1 MRRAFII
8 PWGDTLPILIE
19 EFLSD
24 LENAL
29 KEKDTLRILSV
40 IKRHE
45 EIDDPLLEDE
55 EASEKLKL
63 LVDYLKPIKKL
74 PEKRR
79 IKRIE
84 NAIDM
89 ISRYKKWFFFQ
100 SPSCEGDLKDPE
112 TDIKFAKGVGP
123 SRAKTLKK
131 LGIEK
136 IIDLVWYIPRD
147 YEDRRKI
154 VPLGEIVE
162 GKYTTKGRITSTDVK
177 KLRKVNVIS
186 ATLTDGVKTAVLKWF
201 NQDYLYESI
210 RSLKGKEV
218 IVTGSFKR
226 NMFGSLESN
235 SPEVVP
241 YDKSFQREI
250 LPIYSLTSGISQK
263 VIRKIFRENLKHSIC
278 KFEDDFPDF
287 LKDKRE
293 LAEKKT
299 ALQGVHFPK
308 TIYHLKESKR
318 RLSYEE
324 LFYFQLAL
332 AMSRQTQ
339 KKLGGIPKDIRG
351 NLARDFLK
359 DLPFELTNAQRRVHF
374 EIRENMESESPM
386 NRLLQGDVG
395 SGKTVVAQL
404 AMLDNHEAGF
414 QSAMMAPTL
423 ILAVQHYR
431 RMEKL
436 EKYGVKIAL
445 LTGSTPSSQKN
456 KIKAALK
463 NGSIDVIVGTHA
475 LIQSD
480 VHFKNLG
487 LVIIDE
493 QHRFGVKQRE
503 ELMNKGKLVDTLVM
517 TATPIPR
524 TLSLTLYGD
533 LDVSVIDEMPPGRK
547 PVRTMMV
554 PVSRSHEVFN
564 FIREEVKMG
573 RQAFIVYPLIEESD
587 RLMLKAATEMY
598 EYLSKKV
605 FPDISVGLLHGRMPD
620 GEKEEVMEKFASKEF
635 SVLVSTTVIEV
646 GIDVPDATVMVVE
659 NPERFG
665 LAQLH
670 QLRGRVGRSKHQAY
684 CFLLYGDL
692 DEEAYKRLK
701 FFESTTDGFKIAEYD
716 LQLRG
721 PGEFLGTKQHGLPE
735 FKFADIIRDKIEL
748 SQAREDAFEL
758 VEGDPDLSKH
768 KYLYEKIRSKYGDR
782 IKLLEVG

>member
-8 PWGDTLPILIE
+8 SWGDILSALLE
-19 EFLSD
+19 EFLSN
-24 LENAL
+24 LERAL
-29 KEKDTLRILSV
+29 KEKDTLKILS
-40 IKRHE
+40 ILNSSE
-45 EIDDPLLEDE
+45 DIDDPILEDKD
-55 EASEKLKL
+55 ASEKLKL
-63 LVDYLKPIKKL
+63 LIDYLRPIKKL
-74 PEKRR
+74 PNSRKMV
-79 IKRIE
+79 RIE

-89 ISRYKKWFFFQ
+89 IDRYRRWFFL
-100 SPSCEGDLKDPE
+100 SEIDCSSDIKDPE
-112 TDIKFAKGVGP
+112 TEIKFAKGVGP
-123 SRAKTLKK
+123 SRAKSLKK
-131 LGIEK
+131 LGIER
-136 IIDLVWYIPRD
+136 IIDLVWYTPRD

-154 VPLGEIVE
+154 VPIGDIIE
-162 GKYTTKGRITSTDVK
+162 GKYTTKGKITSISVK
-177 KLRKVNVIS
+177 KLKKVNVIS

-210 RSLKGKEV
+210 RGLKGKEV
-218 IVTGSFKR
+218 IVTGIFKR
-226 NMFGSLESN
+226 NMFGSLEVN

-241 YDKSFQREI
+241 YDKNFKREI

-263 VIRKIFRENLKHSIC
+263 VMRRIFRENLKHGIC
-278 KFEDDFPDF
+278 KFEEDFPDF
-287 LKDKRE
+287 LKERRKLID
-293 LAEKKT
+293 KKT
-299 ALQGVHFPK
+299 ALYGVHFPK
-308 TIYHLKESKR
+308 TLYHLGESKR

-332 AMSRQTQ
+332 AISKQSQ
-339 KKLGGIPKDIRG
+339 KKLGGIPKSIKGD
-351 NLARDFLK
+351 LAQKFLE
-359 DLPFELTNAQRRVHF
+359 DLPFKLTNAQKRVHS
-374 EIRENMESESPM
+374 EIREDMESESPM

-404 AMLDNHEAGF
+404 AILDNYEAGF

-423 ILAVQHYR
+423 ILAIQHYR

-436 EKYGVKIAL
+436 EKYGLKIAL
-445 LTGSTPSSQKN
+445 LTGSTSSSRKK
-456 KIKAALK
+456 KIKTALK
-463 NGSIDVIVGTHA
+463 NGSLDIVVGTHA

-533 LDVSVIDEMPPGRK
+533 LDVSIIDEMPPGRK

-554 PVSRSHEVFN
+554 PVTKSHEVFR
-564 FIREEVKMG
+564 FIREEVEMG
-573 RQAFIVYPLIEESD
+573 HQAFIVYPLIEESD

-598 EYLSKKV
+598 EYLSKEV
-605 FPDISVGLLHGRMPD
+605 FPDVSVGLLHGRMPD
-620 GEKEEVMEKFASKEF
+620 SEKEEIMEKFASKEF
-635 SVLVSTTVIEV
+635 SILVSTTVIEV
-646 GIDVPDATVMVVE
+646 GIDVPDATVMVIE

-670 QLRGRVGRSKHQAY
+670 QLRGRVGRSRYQAY

-692 DEEAYKRLK
+692 DEDTYKRLK

-735 FKFADIIRDKIEL
+735 FRFADIIRDKTEL

-758 VEGDPDLSKH
+758 VKNDPELSKH
-768 KYLYEKIRSKYGDR
+768 EELYRKIMSKYGDR